1 MEWRIIKDFP
11 NYKVNNEGQIKSL
24 NYNHTNREQLLK
36 QFIGSKGYPYVILVN
51 QGSISKCCNG
61 LRVSAR
67 LYKWSYE

>member
-36 QFIGSKGYPYVILVN
+36 QFIGSKGYPYVILLTKVRDFT
-51 QGSISKCCNG
+51 K
-61 LRVSAR
+61 
-67 LYKWSYE
+67 LYTL